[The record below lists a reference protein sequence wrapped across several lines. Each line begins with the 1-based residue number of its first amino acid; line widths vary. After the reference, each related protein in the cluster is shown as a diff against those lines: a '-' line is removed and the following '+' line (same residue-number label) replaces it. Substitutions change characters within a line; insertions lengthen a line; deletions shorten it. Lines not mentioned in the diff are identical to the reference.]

1 MVERIRQLLHDKQLT
16 PTQFADAIGIARPIV
31 SHILSGRNKPSL
43 EVVMKI
49 LAAFADLS
57 MPWLLNGSGPM
68 WALETAAPAASP
80 VAAAPT
86 ATALPVAPAVAST
99 ATNSTVPVPAPW
111 QAETGSEAEN
121 ASLKASRPQP
131 EQPSANAASSA
142 TPPKRPTPK
151 ALPPLRRFQATRP
164 GQTKEAVAETR
175 PEMLPDALEAAAP
188 PIPALTPVATPVAPM
203 PTPVPSPATPAPT
216 QPNNEAAPVPADAA
230 AFLLQPGKAIRRIVI
245 FYQDGS
251 FADYQPE

>member
-1 MVERIRQLLHDKQLT
+1 MVDRIRQLLQEKQLT

-43 EVVMKI
+43 EVVQKI

-68 WALETAAPAASP
+68 WTTAASAASTLAASATSVAAMPPASVELPPAAPNAAETTRANAVSHPVEDARSP
-80 VAAAPT
+80 EMPRQ
-86 ATALPVAPAVAST
+86 PNKRPADDST
-99 ATNSTVPVPAPW
+99 AGTSAPKTPV
-111 QAETGSEAEN
+111 
-121 ASLKASRPQP
+121 
-131 EQPSANAASSA
+131 SA
-142 TPPKRPTPK
+142 T
-151 ALPPLRRFQATRP
+151 LPPPRRFQATARARTSTTIVEP
-164 GQTKEAVAETR
+164 T
-175 PEMLPDALEAAAP
+175 PEVPQSTPAAA
-188 PIPALTPVATPVAPM
+188 ATPELTVAQP
-203 PTPVPSPATPAPT
+203 PVSAPSPALAASSSAPAPST
-216 QPNNEAAPVPADAA
+216 ATDAAA

>member
-1 MVERIRQLLHDKQLT
+1 MVDRIRQLLQHKQLT

-43 EVVMKI
+43 EVVQKI

-68 WALETAAPAASP
+68 WTTAPIVASAS
-80 VAAAPT
+80 VAT
-86 ATALPVAPAVAST
+86 APAVAMPSAPPETPTT
-99 ATNSTVPVPAPW
+99 APNA
-111 QAETGSEAEN
+111 AETSLVNAVAPPVEDTRSSEA
-121 ASLKASRPQP
+121 RRQP
-131 EQPSANAASSA
+131 N
-142 TPPKRPTPK
+142 KRPASEPITSASAPQTPIPVT
-151 ALPPLRRFQATRP
+151 LPRPRRFQAAASGRANPATIEAPPEVPQSRP
-164 GQTKEAVAETR
+164 EVAAVPEPAVA
-175 PEMLPDALEAAAP
+175 PSPVSAP
-188 PIPALTPVATPVAPM
+188 TPALAAQ
-203 PTPVPSPATPAPT
+203 SSAPAPT
-216 QPNNEAAPVPADAA
+216 VANDAAA